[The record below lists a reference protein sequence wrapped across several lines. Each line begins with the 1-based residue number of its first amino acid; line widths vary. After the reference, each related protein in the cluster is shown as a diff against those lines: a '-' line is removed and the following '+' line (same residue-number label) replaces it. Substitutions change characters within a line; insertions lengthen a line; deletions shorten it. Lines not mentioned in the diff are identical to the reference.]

1 MSASGGERRPAVF
14 LDRDGVVNEALVR
27 DGRPYPPGSPDDVVI
42 VPGMPEA
49 CARLRAAGFA
59 VVVVTNQPDV
69 ARGRQSASGVA
80 AINAVVRHEVALD
93 GLYSCLHD
101 NGDGCGCRK
110 PAPGMLLAAADD
122 LGLDLGRSFMVGDRW
137 SDVDAGREAGCTTV
151 YIDRGYSERRADG
164 YDHVVPDPVAAV
176 DWILGTT
183 QGEEGGGVG
192 SSSLRHQ
199 GLR

>member
-1 MSASGGERRPAVF
+1 MTGGGPELRPAVF
-14 LDRDGVVNEALVR
+14 LDRDGVVNEAVVVA
-27 DGRPYPPGSPDDVVI
+27 GKPRPPQAPDDVVV
-42 VPGMPEA
+42 VPGMAAA
-49 CARLRAAGFA
+49 CEGLRALGFA
-59 VVVVTNQPDV
+59 LVVVTNQPDV